1 MLSNLLKQG
10 MHYASGTLLLSVASL
25 ISFPILTRFLPVDQY
40 GMLSLLTTLAGII
53 VAVYK
58 FGLQQSIIRYF
69 KKSDD
74 VFNTSVLYAM
84 SISLLAVSVML
95 VLFYLCFNTD
105 ISYQYFYSLLL
116 ISVFQACR
124 SVVISNYAASEKSI
138 YVNGINVIYK
148 YLSLFAML
156 LFIFYYERSAISVL
170 FSMLAIDGL
179 IAAAIMFNWFKTFK
193 LTKPDTETI
202 KTLFIYGSPL
212 MLAELVQMAHA
223 FADRFMIEHYLGLEQ
238 VAMYV
243 APYSMSKIISD
254 IVFGGLATA
263 LVPIYMGMWNRQ
275 EHNNVS
281 LLLKKASDYYVLLFP
296 VTIGGLYLIAE
307 SLIGLAASE
316 KYTQTAFIMP
326 IAFIGVGL
334 FSSTFIYSAGLR
346 IRKNQTAILRYATES
361 LLLNV
366 TLNYIFMPMFGI
378 VASAW
383 ATVASYAWMSLRFYR
398 ASQATVNVPI
408 NLNNL
413 VTGSLIAGVLI
424 ILSDVL
430 PSHQHYAVE
439 LSIRLVLGGS
449 IAVSMLLVLNKG
461 LRTDLSQAV
470 SFIKQKFCKS
480 N

>member
-25 ISFPILTRFLPVDQY
+25 ISFPILTRFLPIDQY

-84 SISLLAVSVML
+84 AISLLAASVIL
-95 VLFYLCFNTD
+95 VFLYLFLNTD
-105 ISYQYFYSLLL
+105 IGYQYFYSLLL
-116 ISVFQACR
+116 ISIFQACR
-124 SVVISNYAASEKSI
+124 SVIISNYAASEKSI
-138 YVNGINVIYK
+138 YVNSINVIYK

-156 LFIFYYERSAISVL
+156 LFIFYYERSALSVL

-179 IAAAIMFNWFKTFK
+179 IAGAIMFNWIKTFRI
-193 LTKPDTETI
+193 TQPDKETI
-202 KTLFIYGSPL
+202 RTLFIYGSPL

-263 LVPIYMGMWNRQ
+263 LVPIYMGMWNRL
-275 EHNNVS
+275 EHTNVS
-281 LLLKKASDYYVLLFP
+281 LLLRKASDYYVLLFP
-296 VTIGGLYLIAE
+296 VTVGGLYLIAD

-346 IRKNQTAILRYATES
+346 IRKNQTAILRYAAES

-366 TLNYIFMPMFGI
+366 TLNYIFMPIFGI

-383 ATVASYAWMSLRFYR
+383 ATVASYAWMSFRFYR
-398 ASQATVNVPI
+398 ASQGTVNVPI
-408 NLNNL
+408 NFKNL
-413 VTGSLIAGVLI
+413 MTGILIATVLI
-424 ILSDVL
+424 ILSDIL
-430 PSHQHYAVE
+430 PTHQHYAAE
-439 LSIRLVLGGS
+439 LSIRLILGGA
-449 IAVSMLLVLNKG
+449 IAVTMLLLLNKG
-461 LRTDLSQAV
+461 LRTDLLQAYYL
-470 SFIKQKFCKS
+470 IKQKFSKP